1 MKNVMK
7 HYAPKF
13 NMIKSILKKDDPTV
27 VEIGAHYGED
37 SLRFL
42 ESFSKVNLI
51 CFEPDPRNIKMFKKY
66 VNDERVKLFELA
78 LSNEKGK
85 AKFYQSYQ
93 QYKQDKIPE
102 KYDWIQREEYIKNDL
117 NNSGSSSLKKGYF
130 HVLDTPIEVETNRF
144 DTWYKENNIGE
155 IDFVWLD
162 VQGAEREVIEG
173 MGKEIEN
180 IKYFWLE
187 YGETLYEGGMNRQDT
202 IALMEEKGFK
212 IVERYSDSTKQGD
225 ILCVNQKKIC

>member
-13 NMIKSILKKDDPTV
+13 NMIKSVLKKDDPTI

-51 CFEPDPRNIKMFKKY
+51 CFEPDPRNIKIFKKY

-78 LSNEKGK
+78 LSNKKGK

-93 QYKQDKIPE
+93 KYKQDNTPE
-102 KYDWIQREEYIKNDL
+102 KYDWIQKEEYINNNL
-117 NNSGSSSLKKGYF
+117 NSSGASSLKKGYS
-130 HVLDTPIEVETNRF
+130 HVLDKPIEVETNRF

-187 YGETLYEGGMNRQDT
+187 YGETFYEGGMSRQDT
-202 IALMEEKGFK
+202 IALMEQKGFK
-212 IVERYSDSTKQGD
+212 IDQRFSDTTSQGD
-225 ILCVNQKKIC
+225 MLCVNQNKI